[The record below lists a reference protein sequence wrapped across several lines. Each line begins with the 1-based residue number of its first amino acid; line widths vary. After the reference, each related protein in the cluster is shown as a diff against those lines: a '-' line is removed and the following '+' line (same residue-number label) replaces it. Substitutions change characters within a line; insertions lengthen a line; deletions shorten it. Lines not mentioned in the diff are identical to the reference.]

1 MPQIALG
8 IDIGGTTTKLAIINR
23 EEGALLE
30 RISLNTWQFN
40 ETNHFF
46 QALFD
51 ATAYLFGQF
60 KSSQISGIGIGAPS
74 CSPSKGTIDG
84 AANLPF
90 NQEIEIVKKLKHRF
104 ALPTFLM
111 KDGNTAALG
120 ESLFGGAQNMKSFIV
135 LTLGT
140 GLGCGI
146 ILNDKVVAGTNG
158 LASEWGHSPLAGNN
172 RECGCGNIGCL
183 ETYISA
189 TGIKRSLFQLIAT
202 STKPSKF
209 RNTSFTAV
217 NAKDIYEAAMEG
229 DILAQRAFDTTG
241 KILGKKLAELVTL
254 IGPEAIFLA
263 GGLAASGKLLFN
275 PTKIEMEKQLL
286 PMYKN
291 STPILPSTLN
301 TNEAALLGAA
311 SLVWQNN
318 KINISCQ

>member
-8 IDIGGTTTKLAIINR
+8 IDIGGTTTKLAIISR
-23 EEGALLE
+23 EGLLLE

-40 ETNHFF
+40 ETDHFF
-46 QALFD
+46 NALYD
-51 ATAYLFGQF
+51 AIAYLFGQF
-60 KSSQISGIGIGAPS
+60 RSSQVSGIGIGAPS
-74 CSPSKGTIDG
+74 CSPYKGTIHG

-90 NQEIEIVKKLKHRF
+90 KEEVQIVKKLKNRF

-120 ESLFGGAQNMKSFIV
+120 ESLFGGARGMKSFIV

-140 GLGCGI
+140 GLGCGMI
-146 ILNDKVVAGTNG
+146 IDNKVVEGKNG
-158 LASEWGHSPLAGNN
+158 LVSEWGHSPLPNN
-172 RECGCGNIGCL
+172 DRACGCGNTGCL

-189 TGIKRSLFQLIAT
+189 TGIKRTLFQLIST
-202 STKPSKF
+202 SVKPSKF
-209 RNTSFTAV
+209 RDLPFNKIY
-217 NAKDIYEAAMEG
+217 AKDIYDAATNG
-229 DILAQRAFDTTG
+229 DILAQQAF
-241 KILGKKLAELVTL
+241 KITAKVLGKKLAELVTL
-254 IGPEAIFLA
+254 IGPEAIFLS
-263 GGLAASGKLLFN
+263 GGLAASGALLFK
-275 PTKIEMEKQLL
+275 PTKMEMEKQLL

-318 KINISCQ
+318 KINIPCQ